1 MQDMQTMIEEYV
13 SYWGL
18 KQHPFL
24 LAPDSKMMCVT
35 GQYFECLERLRYAI
49 NTNKGG
55 VLVVSEDAGL
65 GKTTT
70 LLKLIDELKE
80 EYGDAFKYA
89 FIDHPTL
96 TSSQMISYITKSIA
110 HNFVDDD
117 KLKNLMLLKD
127 ALIEVKERG
136 GKGIIIVDEGQMLC
150 DAKDVLQELRTLINL
165 MHNSEYLHTFILS
178 GQRAL
183 WNTIKGMPEF
193 WQRLPVRYYFVP
205 LRSEETK
212 ELVRYRLKKAGLDER
227 RDIFADDA
235 LDIIHRYARGSPRTI
250 IALSDLALLVG
261 FTNRANKITFKEV
274 SKAINAMSGK
284 GETLPYI
291 SDERGK
297 ETGPSLKSF
306 THVEQD
312 IDIKRIPVGHS
323 GHPVKNLTERE
334 ETQRHIR
341 RLYLLIG
348 IICVIIAG
356 IAGYFY
362 ALRDIHDVTST
373 AVRKEEIKQPQEI
386 ETVATKSV
394 EKKETQETPIAQEGG
409 KKEVQ
414 TGEEIQPGEEPLKTD
429 VDDSIK
435 KEPVKRDIIVVAKI
449 AANVRVRPDINSPRI
464 AMIFRG
470 ENTPILDEKLDR
482 RGMKWYKIVLYGKRE
497 GWIAD
502 SVVVVKNQ

>member
-1 MQDMQTMIEEYV
+1 MIEEYV

-18 KQHPFL
+18 KKHPFL
-24 LAPDSKMMCVT
+24 LAPDSTMMCVT
-35 GQYFECLERLRYAI
+35 GQYFECLERLKYAI

-65 GKTTT
+65 GKTTI

-89 FIDHPTL
+89 FIDHPTI
-96 TSSQMISYITKSIA
+96 TPSQMISYITKSIT
-110 HNFVDDD
+110 HSSFDDD
-117 KLKNLMLLKD
+117 KLKNLMQLKE
-127 ALIEVKERG
+127 ALIEVKEKG
-136 GKGIIIVDEGQMLC
+136 GKSIIVVDEGQMLC

-183 WNTIKGMPEF
+183 WNTVKGMPEF

-212 ELVRYRLKKAGLDER
+212 ELVRYRLKKAGLDEAR
-227 RDIFADDA
+227 EIFAEDA

-284 GETLPYI
+284 GETLPYV
-291 SDERGK
+291 SEERPK
-297 ETGPSLKSF
+297 EQGPSLKSF
-306 THVEQD
+306 AQ
-312 IDIKRIPVGHS
+312 I
-323 GHPVKNLTERE
+323 ERE
-334 ETQRHIR
+334 SEVIKVPIERPIHSVPTGLGTEEAQKLVRP
-341 RLYLLIG
+341 LYVLVTVVCI
-348 IICVIIAG
+348 IIAG
-356 IAGYFY
+356 VLGYFF
-362 ALRDIHDVTST
+362 AFRDMYYGSQVISK
-373 AVRKEEIKQPQEI
+373 KEEVQQAQRVEAVQPKMSEQKETPPPQESSTQ
-386 ETVATKSV
+386 E
-394 EKKETQETPIAQEGG
+394 EKKGDETQPRELPPKIDTEKIDRM
-409 KKEVQ
+409 
-414 TGEEIQPGEEPLKTD
+414 EPAT
-429 VDDSIK
+429 
-435 KEPVKRDIIVVAKI
+435 RDIIVVAKV
-449 AANVRVRPDINSPRI
+449 AANVRVRPDINAPRI

-470 ENTPILDEKLDR
+470 ETTQILDEKLDR

-502 SVVVVKNQ
+502 SVVVVRSQ